1 LVSFIVDLPPKP
13 HSVAS
18 GTALVLST
26 AHDNPVKP
34 KNETEGSA
42 RKGKRKKR
50 KKEEKN
56 PPQTIEQLELKFL
69 RLPREGFLIMIK
81 GKPPRNAS

>member
-42 RKGKRKKR
+42 RKGKRKKE
-50 KKEEKN
+50 KKKKK
-56 PPQTIEQLELKFL
+56 T
-69 RLPREGFLIMIK
+69 
-81 GKPPRNAS
+81 PPRPLNN